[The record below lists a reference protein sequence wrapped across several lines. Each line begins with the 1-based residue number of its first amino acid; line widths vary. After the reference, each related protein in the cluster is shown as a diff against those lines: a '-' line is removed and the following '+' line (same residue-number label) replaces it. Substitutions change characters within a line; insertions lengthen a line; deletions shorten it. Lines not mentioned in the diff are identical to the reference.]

1 MGKYPTLTENSYIES
16 GVSTGVIFTMMVKE
30 CMQTDIVYVSVPGT
44 REDVLQ
50 IMAEQQ
56 INVLPVVKKGSK
68 SLVGI
73 VTRKDLLQKADE
85 NQLALLMVRDPETV
99 TPRTAAKTA
108 AKLMLEKGY
117 RRLPVVEKD
126 ELVGLVTILDI
137 LGAIVASD
145 KKLKD
150 TSIRDYISKQVVAVW
165 QETPLPLTYMIMDMA
180 KKNALVVI
188 NEGGGVAGMISVS
201 DLIRLSEVSVEDN
214 ISKTYSGTDSA
225 VEWGWTSKDFLVVT
239 KKLLQ
244 LPNVPVKE
252 VMTKNLINVSE
263 VTTLSECVEILR
275 KNDIDQAPVLSA
287 TNNLIGMIEDKQ
299 LLHIIAELN

>member
-1 MGKYPTLTENSYIES
+1 
-16 GVSTGVIFTMMVKE
+16 MMVKE
-30 CMQTDIVYVSVPGT
+30 CMQTHIVYVSVPGT

-56 INVLPVVKKGSK
+56 INVLPVVKKGTK
-68 SLVGI
+68 TLVGI

-85 NQLALLMVRDPETV
+85 NQLAMLMERDPESV
-99 TPRTAAKTA
+99 TPRTDVKTA

-137 LGAIVASD
+137 LGSLFD
-145 KKLKD
+145 SNDELKD
-150 TSIRDYISKQVVAVW
+150 RSIVDLITKQVIAVW
-165 QETPLPLTYMIMDMA
+165 QETPLPLTYMIMEMA

-188 NEGGGVAGMISVS
+188 NEGGGVVGMISVS

-244 LPNVPVKE
+244 LPSVPVKK
-252 VMTKNLINVSE
+252 VMTKNLISVSE
-263 VTTLSECVEILR
+263 VTTLSECIDILR

-287 TNNLIGMIEDKQ
+287 TNNLIGMIEDKRMLQ
-299 LLHIIAELN
+299 IVADL